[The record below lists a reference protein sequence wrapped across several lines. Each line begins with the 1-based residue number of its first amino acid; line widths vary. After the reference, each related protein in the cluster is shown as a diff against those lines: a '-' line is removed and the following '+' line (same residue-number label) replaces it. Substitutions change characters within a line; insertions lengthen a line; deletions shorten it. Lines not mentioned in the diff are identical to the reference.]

1 MVREAGGTEGL
12 VLELLSSAVLLSSS
26 ELLSS
31 MFGDSVSCCKAGL
44 LNFID
49 GLVSHKHFFS
59 GCYGSDEGTSN
70 VSMLK
75 SLFLSSGHLVVGVGS
90 KSSGGIL
97 VCRKQVGHVLV

>member
-1 MVREAGGTEGL
+1 LVREAGGTVGL
-12 VLELLSSAVLLSSS
+12 VLELLSSTELSGS

-59 GCYGSDEGTSN
+59 GCNSSDEGTAN
-70 VSMLK
+70 VGMLE

-90 KSSGGIL
+90 EASGASL
-97 VCRKQVGHVLV
+97 VCGEQVGHVLV